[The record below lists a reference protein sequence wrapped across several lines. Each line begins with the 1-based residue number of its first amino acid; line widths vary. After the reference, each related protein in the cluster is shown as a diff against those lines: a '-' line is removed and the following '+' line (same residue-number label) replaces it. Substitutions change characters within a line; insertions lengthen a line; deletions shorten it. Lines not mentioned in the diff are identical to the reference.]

1 VAMISESGSSVDTM
15 AEKQPAQLPADEL
28 PDKLW
33 DVLVVGAGPAGS
45 TAAFC
50 LASLGHEVLLLDAK
64 RFPREKVCGDGLIP
78 DTLRCLRRLGLFE
91 AVRHRAHSLD
101 NVVISSPNRTEIRL
115 PGELL
120 TLRREVFDHLLAA
133 AAVAKG
139 ACFGLGRVTGLSPM
153 DSGGVRAEIGGGD
166 SGARARLAILATGAE
181 VSLARKLGLIT
192 RQRPTAVAGRHY
204 VRSNFKVAGLVIA
217 YDRSIVPGYAWIFPV
232 GDGEYNIGC
241 GQVLDGGGGPP
252 ADLRAMLETFETEY
266 PLARALMAGKTAVT
280 PFKGGALRC
289 GLQGAALCGDK
300 VLAIGETIG
309 ATFPFTG
316 EGVGK
321 AMETGELAAS
331 VAHEA
336 LASDRADYLRA
347 FEQRIEEQV
356 RPRYLGYTA
365 AQKYLSMPWLNNLVI
380 WRASRSRY
388 LGKAFSGIV
397 EDSVDPRE
405 VFSIKGLWKSLW
417 G

>member
-1 VAMISESGSSVDTM
+1 MISKVNSSIDAIVESGP
-15 AEKQPAQLPADEL
+15 EQLPAHEL

-50 LASLGHEVLLLDAK
+50 LASLGRSVLLLDAK
-64 RFPREKVCGDGLIP
+64 HFPREKVCGDGLIP
-78 DTLRCLRRLGLFE
+78 DTLRCLRRLGLYDG
-91 AVRHRAHSLD
+91 VRRRAHALD
-101 NVVISSPNRTEIRL
+101 NVVISSPNRTELRL

-120 TLRREVFDHLLAA
+120 TLRRQIFDHLLAS
-133 AAVAKG
+133 AAVEKG
-139 ACFGLGRVTGLSPM
+139 ACFGLGRVTGLSSA
-153 DSGGVRAEIGGGD
+153 DGGMRAEIGGKD
-166 SGARARLAILATGAE
+166 SGAKARLAVLATGAE

-192 RQRPTAVAGRHY
+192 RQHPTAVAGRHY
-204 VRSNFKVAGLVIA
+204 VRSNLRVSGLVIA
-217 YDRSIVPGYAWIFPV
+217 YDRSIVPGYAWIFPT

-241 GQVLDGGGGPP
+241 GQVLSGAGGAAP
-252 ADLRAMLETFETEY
+252 DLRAMLSTFEAEY
-266 PLARALMAGKTAVT
+266 PLARALMSEKTAAT

-331 VAHEA
+331 VVHEA
-336 LASDRADYLRA
+336 LASNRADYLHVFA
-347 FEQRIEEQV
+347 QRIEEQV

-365 AQKYLSMPWLNNLVI
+365 AQNYLSIPWLNNLAI

-388 LGKAFSGIV
+388 LGEAFSGIV

-405 VFSIKGLWKSLW
+405 VFSVKGLLKSLW